1 MTTSEGSLPLI
12 LTASPRVAGDGGG
25 AAKSKSTAYIYVAD
39 LMASLQQQFASK
51 SMRAFASLGWD
62 SGGRFPVFADV
73 RCCALYFILFATP
86 AIAYL

>member
-1 MTTSEGSLPLI
+1 
-12 LTASPRVAGDGGG
+12 
-25 AAKSKSTAYIYVAD
+25 
-39 LMASLQQQFASK
+39 MASLQQQFASK
-51 SMRAFASLGWD
+51 SMRAFASLGLD